1 MEDYLKHAIDL
12 VKAQASVRVMSEDEM
27 TDMISSL
34 ANKLKKL
41 DGCCEESEECCT
53 CVAEAPATA
62 SDAKRSIKE
71 KSIVCLECGKTFKVI
86 TKKHLILHG
95 LDAVSYRA
103 KWGLKKGTPLTCKE
117 LQRARRQK
125 MKDMKLWE
133 KRALARNSAK

>member
-1 MEDYLKHAIDL
+1 MEDYLKHAIEL

-27 TDMISSL
+27 ADMIASL
-34 ANKLKKL
+34 ASKLKKL
-41 DGCCEESEECCT
+41 DTAEECEESCSCT
-53 CVAEAPATA
+53 AEAPIT
-62 SDAKRSIKE
+62 DAKRSIKE

-95 LDAVSYRA
+95 LDAAAYRA

-133 KRALARNSAK
+133 KRAMAREAAK

>member
-1 MEDYLKHAIDL
+1 MEDYLKHAIEL

-27 TDMISSL
+27 TDMIASL
-34 ANKLKKL
+34 ASKLKRL
-41 DGCCEESEECCT
+41 DTVEEYEESCSC
-53 CVAEAPATA
+53 ASEAPMT
-62 SDAKRSIKE
+62 DAKRSIKE

-86 TKKHLILHG
+86 TKQHLILHG

-133 KRALARNSAK
+133 KRAMAREAAK

>member
-1 MEDYLKHAIDL
+1 MEDYLKHAIEL
-12 VKAQASVRVMSEDEM
+12 VKAQASVRVMPEDEM
-27 TDMISSL
+27 ADMIASL
-34 ANKLKKL
+34 AAKLRKL
-41 DGCCEESEECCT
+41 DSSCDESEECCT
-53 CVAEAPATA
+53 CAAEAPVT
-62 SDAKRSIKE
+62 DAKRSIKE
-71 KSIVCLECGKTFKVI
+71 KSITCLECGKTFKVI

-133 KRALARNSAK
+133 KRAMAREAAK

>member
-1 MEDYLKHAIDL
+1 MEDYLKHAIEL
-12 VKAQASVRVMSEDEM
+12 VKAQASVRVMSEEEM
-27 TDMISSL
+27 TDMIASL
-34 ANKLKKL
+34 AAKLKKL
-41 DGCCEESEECCT
+41 DTFEETEECCS
-53 CVAEAPATA
+53 CAAEAPVTDAT
-62 SDAKRSIKE
+62 RSIKE

-95 LDAVSYRA
+95 LDAASYRA

-133 KRALARNSAK
+133 KRAMAREAAK

>member
-1 MEDYLKHAIDL
+1 MEDYLKHAIEL

-27 TDMISSL
+27 ADMIASL
-34 ANKLKKL
+34 AAKLKKL
-41 DGCCEESEECCT
+41 DTFEETEECCT
-53 CVAEAPATA
+53 CSAEAPVT
-62 SDAKRSIKE
+62 DAKRSIKE

-95 LDAVSYRA
+95 LDAASYRA

-133 KRALARNSAK
+133 KRAMAREAAK